1 MVTIKPGS
9 MMNATMVKTTFLSAA
24 TVAIGLTFGFPNLN
38 AAKPEDL
45 IHIHSGGIPV
55 VISAPHGGNLPIPD
69 GERSTEGTTVRDL
82 HTKEIALELARL
94 LEEELGAKPYYA
106 IARFSRRY
114 VDANRGPGFR
124 PQEAFSGPNS
134 QRVYQAYH
142 RALRSHVDEVRE
154 TFGSGLLID
163 LHGQSRFPDQIIR
176 GTVGGLTVKAL
187 LETHG
192 LEALIGPNS
201 VFGHLH
207 AHGFTVE
214 PPVENAP
221 ESPADEVHFVGGYI
235 VRAYG
240 SHRENGI
247 DSIQIELGRDYRQPG
262 QRDKTTAA
270 LAQAIA
276 AHVNHFLST
285 ESAPAEAGAAMAR

>member
-1 MVTIKPGS
+1 MIQPTSQPIRR
-9 MMNATMVKTTFLSAA
+9 AA
-24 TVAIGLTFGFPNLN
+24 LRLAGLIAFTAAAAIPL
-38 AAKPEDL
+38 AAAAEDL

-55 VISAPHGGNLPIPD
+55 VISAPHGGTLPVPD
-69 GERSTEGTTVRDL
+69 GEPSTEGTTVRDM
-82 HTKEIALELARL
+82 HTEEIALELARL
-94 LEEELGAKPYYA
+94 LEAELGAKPYYA
-106 IARFSRRY
+106 IARYSRRY
-114 VDANRGPGFR
+114 VDANRGPGLR
-124 PQEAFSGPNS
+124 AGEAYSGPNS
-134 QRVYQAYH
+134 KRVYDAYH
-142 RALRSHVDEVRE
+142 GALRSQVDEVRE
-154 TFGSGLLID
+154 RFGSGLLID

-176 GTVGGLTVKAL
+176 GTVGGQTVTAM

-207 AHGFTVE
+207 ANGYKVE

-247 DSIQIELGRDYRQPG
+247 DAIQIELGRDYRRPQA
-262 QRDKTTAA
+262 RDKTAA
-270 LAQAIA
+270 DLAKAIA
-276 AHVNHFLST
+276 THVQTYLQT
-285 ESAPAEAGAAMAR
+285 DPARAETGAVPFR